1 MLAVGKFARP
11 AFARVAVPEV
21 ESLGG
26 VFAMVQDQQGFLWF
40 GGKNGLARYDGYQ
53 VQLFRHDPADAG
65 SLSSNDISDLLV
77 DREGRLWVAT
87 LSGGGL
93 NRFDAQTQTFV
104 RYSYRPEDPYSLGS
118 NAIYALAEDSRGDLW
133 LATHDDGLNRLEH
146 QTGRFHH
153 YPRPVPGLSDVSVRD
168 IAIDQSDNIWA
179 ATNADGL
186 YRIQAQGTET
196 QHYRHDPQDEQSLAD
211 DHLYSVYIDDY
222 GNVWA
227 GGWKQG
233 LSRLDH
239 ATGRFT
245 RFQHDPSLTTSLGA
259 GQIWDIAQ
267 DSAGNLWVAT
277 GNGALNRFNKWQNQ
291 FERFYPEEYVSN
303 ALAGAVIRFYLD
315 RAGDLWLGTY
325 NSAVN
330 RISDRG
336 AQFKILR
343 HNPADP
349 DSLLSSVVYALAQNA
364 EGKLWI
370 GTERGLSLLDPT
382 TGDIRHWWHDPQ
394 RPDSLPKA
402 PIRALAVDGED
413 RLWLGTAG
421 MGVWYLEA
429 DGQRF
434 QRVPQTLLQD
444 DRIWAISAAS
454 NGDIWIGT
462 QAAGLA
468 VYDPSNGTI
477 RRYHHDPARGDSLSH
492 DFVWSL
498 LHDSRGDLWVGTQVG
513 LNRLPAGADAFQR
526 YLHSQD
532 RTRSLGDNSVRA
544 LAEDRQG
551 NLWIGTPSSLNQWR
565 ADTGDFSVFRTVDG
579 LADDNVTSVV
589 VDDQGF
595 VWSATQRGLA
605 RLDLSDR
612 SFRNFD
618 SRHGVAGNAHPR
630 KSAALRGR
638 DGTLY
643 FAGASGVT
651 VLNPFTVQTNLY
663 KAPTRLTGL
672 WINNQQVSLGSVLP
686 RHISLVDRLELSH
699 RQNVFALEFAYLSYL
714 VPEQN
719 QYAYQLVGF
728 DKDWQI
734 VGSDRRRATYTNLDA
749 GHYRFLVKGAN
760 NDGLWSDEAVQL
772 HIHIRPP
779 WWRTFPAYTGYL
791 LLAVVAGYAL
801 AIAIRRRRRVER
813 LTTKRLREKDH
824 LKAHFLS
831 DIEQRMKVPVE
842 ANISLLDGL
851 IRSDEGDSDPR
862 MMQSLDMLRRNSV
875 TLAQVAGEL
884 GDFAA
889 IDEGTMES
897 LARGMPTRALDLAVL
912 VDTTMAWF
920 DVEARAKS
928 INLYKTIP
936 DNLPAVFANAV
947 QLQQIL
953 YCLIDNALAF
963 TGHGYVEV
971 SANVLTPERPAAR
984 RQVLVQV
991 RDTGRGMNQA
1001 ELDSLWSRLERR
1013 QRRDSDL
1020 DLVRARRLVALQGG
1034 ELQVQSTPQKGSIFG
1049 FTLPIAE

>member
-1 MLAVGKFARP
+1 MLAADRFARP

-21 ESLGG
+21 EALGG
-26 VFAMVQDQQGFLWF
+26 VFTMVQDQQGFLWF

-53 VQLFRHDPADAG
+53 VQLFRHDPADPG

-77 DREGRLWVAT
+77 DTKGRLWIAT

-93 NRFDAQTQTFV
+93 NRFNAETQSFV
-104 RYSYRPEDPYSLGS
+104 RYQYRPEDPYSLGS
-118 NAIYALAEDSRGDLW
+118 NAVYALAEDGRGDLW

-146 QTGRFHH
+146 ETGRFHH

-186 YRIQAQGTET
+186 YRMPIQGGET
-196 QHYRHDPQDEQSLAD
+196 DHYRHNPIDPQSLGD
-211 DHLYSVYIDDY
+211 DQLYSVHIDEY
-222 GNVWA
+222 GNVWT
-227 GGWKQG
+227 GGWKHG

-245 RFQHDPSLTTSLGA
+245 RFRHEPERETSLGS
-259 GQIWDIAQ
+259 GLVWDIAE
-267 DSAGNLWVAT
+267 DSGGNLWVAT
-277 GNGALNRFNKWQNQ
+277 GNGALSRFNKWKNQ

-303 ALAGAVIRFYLD
+303 ALAGAVVSLYRD
-315 RAGDLWLGTY
+315 QAGDLWLGTY

-330 RISDRG
+330 RLSERG
-336 AQFKILR
+336 PQFQILR

-349 DSLLSSVVYALAQNA
+349 DSLPSSTVYAMAQTSG
-364 EGKLWI
+364 GKLWI
-370 GTERGLSLLDPT
+370 GTERGLSLLDPAS
-382 TGDIRHWWHDPQ
+382 GNIRHWRHDPETS
-394 RPDSLPKA
+394 DSLPKA
-402 PIRALAVDGED
+402 PIRALAVDGDD
-413 RLWLGTAG
+413 RLWLGTSG
-421 MGVWYLEA
+421 MGVWYLEEA
-429 DGQRF
+429 GRGF
-434 QRVPQTLLQD
+434 RRLPQALLQD
-444 DRIWAISAAS
+444 DRIWAISPDAY
-454 NGDIWIGT
+454 GGIWIGT
-462 QAAGLA
+462 QAAGLVFHNPA
-468 VYDPSNGTI
+468 DGTT
-477 RRYHHDPARGDSLSH
+477 RTYRHDPQRADSLSH
-492 DFVWSL
+492 DFVWSV

-513 LNRLPAGADAFQR
+513 LNRLPAGADGFRR
-526 YLHSQD
+526 YLHAPD
-532 RTRSLGDNSVRA
+532 RRQSLGDNSVRA

-551 NLWIGTPSSLNQWR
+551 NLWIGTPSSLNLWR
-565 ADTGDFSVFRTVDG
+565 AGADEFSVFRTADG
-579 LADDNVTSVV
+579 LADDNVTSLV

-605 RLDLSDR
+605 RLDPQTR
-612 SFRNFD
+612 RFRNFD

-630 KSAALRGR
+630 KSAALRGP

-663 KAPTRLTGL
+663 QAPTQFTGL
-672 WINNQQVSLGSVLP
+672 WINNQPVPLGDLLP
-686 RHISLVDRLELSH
+686 RHISLVDRLELNH
-699 RQNVFALEFAYLSYL
+699 RQNVFTLEFAHLSYL

-719 QYAYQLVGF
+719 QYAYQLLGF
-728 DKDWQI
+728 DRDWQV
-734 VGSDRRRATYTNLDA
+734 VGSDRRRATYTNLDP

-760 NDGLWSDEAVQL
+760 NDGLWNDDPIQL
-772 HIHIRPP
+772 HIHIKPP
-779 WWRTFPAYTGYL
+779 WWRTFPAYTLYL
-791 LLAVVAGYAL
+791 LLALTAAYSVAA
-801 AIAIRRRRRVER
+801 AIQARRRQER
-813 LTTKRLREKDH
+813 MVTKRLREKDH

-831 DIEQRMKVPVE
+831 AMEQRMKVPVE

-851 IRSDEGDSDPR
+851 LSSGEVDRDLR
-862 MMQSLDMLRRNSV
+862 LTQSLDMLRRNSL
-875 TLAQVAGEL
+875 TLAQVAAEL

-889 IDEGTMES
+889 IEQGATEPPG
-897 LARGMPTRALDLAVL
+897 RGMPTRALDLAVL

-920 DVEARAKS
+920 DAEAKGKS
-928 INLYKTIP
+928 IQLYKTIP
-936 DNLPAVFANAV
+936 DNLPAVYANSV

-963 TGHGYVEV
+963 TRHGYVEV
-971 SANVLTPERPAAR
+971 SASVAPTERPAAR

-1013 QRRDSDL
+1013 QRRESDL

-1034 ELQVQSTPQKGSIFG
+1034 ELQVQSVPQQGSVFG
-1049 FTLPIAE
+1049 FTLPIAD